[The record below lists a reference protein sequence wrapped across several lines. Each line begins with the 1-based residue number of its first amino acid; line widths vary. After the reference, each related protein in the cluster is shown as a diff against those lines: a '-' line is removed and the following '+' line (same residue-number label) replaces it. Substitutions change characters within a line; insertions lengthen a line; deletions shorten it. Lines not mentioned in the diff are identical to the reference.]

1 MIDIPLP
8 IIGKAI
14 LIREMR
20 DQDIELLY
28 DLETDNEVKR
38 YVGGCTLS
46 RPKHDWI
53 VGMRQIRVTPT
64 RSFRS
69 LDALLPLIVTCKA
82 TGKFAGRAALGH
94 YHDIRRFEI
103 QVIIAKQYWGKR
115 LGKEA
120 VELLMGVA
128 FNNLNALSVVSVV
141 HPENNQS
148 LKLVIELGF
157 TLSGTKESSGWDNG
171 HYVDEYKPSA

>member
-1 MIDIPLP
+1 MIDISLP

-14 LIREMR
+14 VIREMR
-20 DQDIELLY
+20 DEDIELLY

-38 YVGGCTLS
+38 YVGGGTLS
-46 RPKHDWI
+46 RPRQDWI
-53 VGMRQIRVTPT
+53 ERMRQLRVTH
-64 RSFRS
+64 
-69 LDALLPLIVTCKA
+69 DALLPLIVTC
-82 TGKFAGRAALGH
+82 
-94 YHDIRRFEI
+94 IRRFEI

-141 HPENNQS
+141 HPENNPS
-148 LKLVIELGF
+148 LKL
-157 TLSGTKESSGWDNG
+157 
-171 HYVDEYKPSA
+171 YQPP